1 MFNEYYFLIP
11 FIFILGAAIGSFLN
25 VLIDRWLND
34 QPITGRSCCDH
45 CKKQLKSLDLI
56 PIFSFLFLSGRS
68 RCCNKK
74 LSWQYPLVEMVTG
87 VLFVLVVIASPA
99 LRDVAISLPIGQ
111 SILTGLLPF
120 DYATSSVVSLRVN
133 LLAMILMLA
142 TVSCLIVI
150 FFADVKYQIIPDQI
164 QIGLLFFSI
173 LYFIVGTGHTLS
185 IQQITIRLLS
195 GLSVMTPILLIYY
208 FTKGR
213 GMGFGDV
220 KLAFNMGILLGIKG
234 GLLALYF
241 AFIIGGI
248 FGAYLL
254 LSKKKKLKSKI
265 AFGPFLVL
273 GTIILLFFNP
283 IIIFWLKQTYGF

>member
-11 FIFILGAAIGSFLN
+11 FIFILGATIGSFLN
-25 VLIDRWLND
+25 VLIDRWSND

-45 CKKQLKSLDLI
+45 CKEQLKSLDLI
-56 PIFSFLFLSGRS
+56 PIFSFLFLRGYS

-87 VLFVLVVIASPA
+87 VLSVLVVIASPA

-120 DYATSSVVSLRVN
+120 DYATSSVASLRVN
-133 LLAMILMLA
+133 FLAMILMLA

-254 LSKKKKLKSKI
+254 LSKKKKLKGKI
-265 AFGPFLVL
+265 AFGPFLVVGVL
-273 GTIILLFFNP
+273 IMLLFQKP
-283 IIIFWLKQTYGF
+283 IFEFILQTYGL